1 MMKYIEYKINIL
13 MSPQKNE
20 FNEICFFWDILG
32 FSESTLTWGNVEF
45 GCSETPEQAF
55 LDAKKAYDDIVNSTM
70 FEV

>member
-1 MMKYIEYKINIL
+1 MMKYISYKINII

-20 FNEICFFWDILG
+20 FKEDCFFWDILG

-45 GCSETPEQAF
+45 GWSETPEQAF
-55 LDAKKAYDDIVNSTM
+55 VDAKKAYDDIVNSTM